1 MISSCERASIFILLF
16 ITLDI
21 PYEQM
26 AERNTIEN
34 LVQIDNNITLLIIT
48 FIIQQKDRR
57 MYDKKQKIQ

>member
-26 AERNTIEN
+26 AERRNTIEN
-34 LVQIDNNITLLIIT
+34 LAQ
-48 FIIQQKDRR
+48 
-57 MYDKKQKIQ
+57 MYK

>member
-21 PYEQM
+21 PYEQT

-34 LVQIDNNITLLIIT
+34 LAQ
-48 FIIQQKDRR
+48 
-57 MYDKKQKIQ
+57 MYK